1 MKEGMGFTVTINIM
15 LIFIAIVFAFLAA
28 TLSYY
33 KAFKVNNY
41 IVNSLEKFEGYNDLS
56 KQEIEQTLMT
66 LGYEKGSINCPDE
79 KNGGQLTELNA
90 QNLFKYCIYY
100 HDEDDKHYSYGV
112 MTYIKVELP
121 LFSMFRLPIYTKT
134 NLIYDLEGL
143 LGGGI

>member
-41 IVNSLEKFEGYNDLS
+41 IIHSLEKFEGYNNLA
-56 KQEIEQTLMT
+56 KQEIENTLLT
-66 LGYEKGSINCPDE
+66 LGYERGSINCPAE
-79 KNGGQLTELNA
+79 KNGGELTALNN

-100 HDEDDKHYSYGV
+100 HDEDEDHYSYGV

-121 LFSMFRLPIYTKT
+121 LFRMFRLPIYTKT
-134 NLIYDLEGL
+134 NLIYRFSDT
-143 LGGGI
+143 